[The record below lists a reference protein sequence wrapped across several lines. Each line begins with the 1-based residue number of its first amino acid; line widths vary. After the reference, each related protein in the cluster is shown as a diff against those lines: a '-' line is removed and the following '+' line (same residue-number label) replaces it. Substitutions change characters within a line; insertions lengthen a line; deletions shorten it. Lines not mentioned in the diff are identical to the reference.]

1 MKKYRIDYKL
11 FGLGNFFVEAPSVG
25 QAYEK
30 MYESFETD
38 NSLIVRAKFPYG
50 FEIRRGVIHE
60 GDFPKPSSI
69 FVTTVEDLKK
79 ARILESLGPVA
90 IPTPKFADSGLF
102 EFESNSEDQ
111 EHLNK
116 KNV

>member
-1 MKKYRIDYKL
+1 MKKYRVDYKL
-11 FGLGNFFVEAPSVG
+11 LGLGSFFVEVPSVG

-38 NSLIVRAKFPYG
+38 NSLIVHAKFPYG

-79 ARILESLGPVA
+79 ARVLENLGPVA

-102 EFESNSEDQ
+102 EFDSNPEAK
-111 EHLNK
+111 EHQNK
-116 KNV
+116 KHV